1 MSPIFAYLLAL
12 MIWIFFACL
21 TWLAAGVMALAARTR
36 HLSRPLCFAMAGT
49 FPFVFVYQVVAAP
62 FVASILLI
70 IWAFWKMMEPG
81 ASEMTDSPLIIAV
94 SLGGAFLSFG
104 VMLAMSLAGFFEGW
118 RTGWA
123 CANGRSFMEVAS
135 GQPTARLLLRL
146 ARNAIHL
153 RSHKGSDDSISK
165 RT

>member
-1 MSPIFAYLLAL
+1 

-104 VMLAMSLAGFFEGW
+104 VMLAMSLPDFLRAGAPGGPA
-118 RTGWA
+118 RTGA
-123 CANGRSFMEVAS
+123 RSW
-135 GQPTARLLLRL
+135 R
-146 ARNAIHL
+146 
-153 RSHKGSDDSISK
+153 
-165 RT
+165 